1 MAGDDSKEDFL
12 PEIIYP
18 SNSRFGIVA
27 NFAISIIWLNSILG
41 LRRFLIRTLF
51 NETLFPSWVIK

>member
-18 SNSRFGIVA
+18 SNSQFDIVA
-27 NFAISIIWLNSILG
+27 NFAISII
-41 LRRFLIRTLF
+41 
-51 NETLFPSWVIK
+51 